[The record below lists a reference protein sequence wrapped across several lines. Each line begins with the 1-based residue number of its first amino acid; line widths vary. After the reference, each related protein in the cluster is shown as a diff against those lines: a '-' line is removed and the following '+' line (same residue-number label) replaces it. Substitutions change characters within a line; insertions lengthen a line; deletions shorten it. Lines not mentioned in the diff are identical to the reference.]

1 MYVPI
6 FAYTIANAASV
17 TFHHI
22 TEGYIFVSRTNVD
35 WLNECVCVS
44 KFACTFWGK
53 NICISGL
60 HFGQLASRE
69 RAQQCNKIYFGC
81 CDHMY
86 FYTSLH
92 LEHEQVSYGWQPHFA
107 IVCRRCL
114 FILYFQS
121 DNDRIENGSSNDRG
135 FVYLMLGGSRVLMS
149 SAGRLAALK
158 LLGERI
164 ISA

>member
-1 MYVPI
+1 M
-6 FAYTIANAASV
+6 TT
-17 TFHHI
+17 TF
-22 TEGYIFVSRTNVD
+22 
-35 WLNECVCVS
+35 
-44 KFACTFWGK
+44 
-53 NICISGL
+53 
-60 HFGQLASRE
+60 
-69 RAQQCNKIYFGC
+69 
-81 CDHMY
+81 CD
-86 FYTSLH
+86 
-92 LEHEQVSYGWQPHFA
+92 
-107 IVCRRCL
+107 CL